1 MEKFKIIKPKRNN
14 DTITRTIRMNGT
26 TFDKITDL
34 ADKHE
39 VSFNYLVNQLIEY
52 GLSNIED
59 TSENRKE
66 LKV

>member
-1 MEKFKIIKPKRNN
+1 
-14 DTITRTIRMNGT
+14 MNGT